1 MKKTLYMAAVLATLA
16 GCAKTE
22 SQPENPVGS
31 NLELTANVEG
41 IGTKAVFDG
50 DSHIKFEKS
59 DAFCAAI
66 ALPSAP
72 DKAVKVSKKMVVMPM
87 NIILLSNLRIRMRIL
102 LCSKEIFIV
111 Y

>member
-41 IGTKAVFDG
+41 IGTKAVLTG
-50 DSHIKFEKS
+50 IHIS
-59 DAFCAAI
+59 S
-66 ALPSAP
+66 LRRVTRS
-72 DKAVKVSKKMVVMPM
+72 V
-87 NIILLSNLRIRMRIL
+87 LLLHFRLHLTRL
-102 LCSKEIFIV
+102 
-111 Y
+111 